1 MPREKS
7 THVDDPAAVG
17 RRLKEARERAGLSQR
32 ALSFRGCSP
41 AYISRIESGGRT
53 PSLQLLRELGA
64 RLGVSENWLA
74 TGKTF
79 STETLLRDA
88 EVALRLDEF
97 DRAEQLYREAL
108 DESPVPSAARA
119 RALEGLGQLALRRGK
134 PREAVDLI
142 WKALATEEIE
152 PEERPS
158 AAESLARGH
167 AALGELARAIT
178 VLEKCVARYGEEPLL
193 FVRFSALLG
202 AALTDNAEFSVA
214 ERVIL
219 AALEKGR
226 ELEDPQSRARLLWS
240 QSKLLMEQG
249 RSAEAEAFAM
259 RTLETLRLT
268 EDAFSIALILQNLA
282 YLRLELG
289 RPEDALQLL
298 DEGWPTISA
307 MGSPLE
313 RTQYRIER
321 ARALAATGA
330 LEEAAAIAM
339 ESIAALGEA
348 HRVDGGRALVVLG
361 EVFEAVGEPERA
373 REIYELAIERLE
385 EQPPGRYLVRAYKQL
400 GMLLRSLGRS
410 DEALEVFD
418 RALAVQDRAG
428 RVLS

>member
-32 ALSFRGCSP
+32 RLSFRGCSP

-53 PSLQLLRELGA
+53 PSLQLLRELGT
-64 RLGVSENWLA
+64 RLGVTESWLA
-74 TGKTF
+74 TGKAF
-79 STETLLRDA
+79 STDALLRDA

-97 DRAEQLYREAL
+97 ERAEELYREAL
-108 DESPVPSAARA
+108 EESGRDVSARA
-119 RALEGLGQLALRRGK
+119 RGLEGLGQLALRRGK
-134 PREAVDLI
+134 PRDAVDFI
-142 WKALATEEIE
+142 WKALETEEVE
-152 PEERPS
+152 PEDRPG
-158 AAESLARGH
+158 AAESLARAH
-167 AALGELARAIT
+167 AALGELARAIS
-178 VLEKCVARYGEEPLL
+178 VLEKCVARYTDQPLL

-202 AALTDNAEFSVA
+202 AALTDSAEFSVA

-249 RSAEAEAFAM
+249 RSVEAEDFAM

-268 EDAFSIALILQNLA
+268 EDAFSIALILQTLA

-289 RPEDALQLL
+289 RPDEALDLL
-298 DEGWPTISA
+298 DEGWPTIA
-307 MGSPLE
+307 NMGNPLE
-313 RTQYRIER
+313 QTQYRIER

-330 LEEAAAIAM
+330 YEEAADIAM
-339 ESIAALGEA
+339 ECVSALGDA
-348 HRVDGGRALVVLG
+348 HRVDAGRALVTLG

-373 REIYELAIERLE
+373 REIYELAIEGLE
-385 EQPPGRYLVRAYKQL
+385 QQPPGRYLVKAYKQL
-400 GMLLRSLGRS
+400 GNLLRSLGRT
-410 DEALEVFD
+410 DEALELFD